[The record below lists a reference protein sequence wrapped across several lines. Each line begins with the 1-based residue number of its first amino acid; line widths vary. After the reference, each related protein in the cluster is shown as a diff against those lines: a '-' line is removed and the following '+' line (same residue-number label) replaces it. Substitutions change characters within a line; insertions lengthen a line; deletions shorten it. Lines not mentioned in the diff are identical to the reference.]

1 MYKRIG
7 SAIFAAL
14 ILLSVISC
22 SKEAASVDSGT
33 GTLDTAAETVEE
45 TTRLDDLPEGIDFD
59 GTEVRIYSRSH
70 FRFADEI
77 TVDDMNGDAVNDKIF
92 ERKQKVEER
101 LNVKINN
108 HKATDD
114 PHGSIWRVRDLVW
127 AGDDAYDIATASMY
141 TAAPESSNAI
151 FIDLLDAPYIDVT
164 KPYYSADYIKS
175 TQIGKS
181 LYTVT
186 GDISLSLLR
195 YSFCVYFNKTLLENY
210 GIDEP
215 YDLVRAGAWTHDK
228 LRSIV
233 MGIYGDINGNGEVDM
248 EDFFGL
254 GTSDVI
260 IVDAYTAS
268 YDLRMMDIDSDG
280 NPYFCIN
287 LEKFADAVK
296 KLYELNHETTGVFPY
311 VEISDNNEMTDLC
324 NYFSQ
329 DHHVFI
335 NNWIYGTETAY
346 LRNMQSDYG
355 IIPYPKWDENQK
367 TYLTFQHDQIGVF
380 GIPITST
387 RVEAAAAVIEAMSS
401 ESALGL
407 KPIYY
412 DVALKGKYL
421 RDETSAEM
429 IEIIHNNRAF
439 DPAWVYCL
447 FIGDLAQTPRNLLL
461 SGKSDF
467 MSYYKKREKMYN
479 RNLEKLIEAF
489 SKIGQ

>member
-1 MYKRIG
+1 MDG
-7 SAIFAAL
+7 SPAPIRRSVSADGFHFKKDKSFSFT
-14 ILLSVISC
+14 LSERYNRASARDPKVV
-22 SKEAASVDSGT
+22 KSVDG
-33 GTLDTAAETVEE
+33 LFHMFV
-45 TTRLDDLPEGIDFD
+45 TTTDKKIGRGCLAHLVSDDGESWREVGNIYESPDGREPECSD
-59 GTEVRIYSRSH
+59 Y
-70 FRFADEI
+70 
-77 TVDDMNGDAVNDKIF
+77 F
-92 ERKQKVEER
+92 E
-101 LNVKINN
+101 
-108 HKATDD
+108 
-114 PHGSIWRVRDLVW
+114 
-127 AGDDAYDIATASMY
+127 
-141 TAAPESSNAI
+141 
-151 FIDLLDAPYIDVT
+151 F
-164 KPYYSADYIKS
+164 
-175 TQIGKS
+175 
-181 LYTVT
+181 
-186 GDISLSLLR
+186 
-195 YSFCVYFNKTLLENY
+195 
-210 GIDEP
+210 
-215 YDLVRAGAWTHDK
+215 
-228 LRSIV
+228 
-233 MGIYGDINGNGEVDM
+233 
-248 EDFFGL
+248 